1 MSQLGLGPADVWICG
16 TFSHGGL
23 PVGSERPR
31 LDRPTGSPEVA
42 TLDPVTDPF
51 MREHPELVSAAN
63 DVLADLR
70 GFRGRLVRDQVA
82 HFQHDEFGERAH
94 SLERYLSSAVLLC
107 AREEY
112 LPAFAVLRA
121 ALEHHLTDRLLFLGR
136 RYKRVY
142 TGVKK
147 RDYEKLRAQ
156 CDAKEPGTEDIAR
169 LEWRGGVLTV
179 VRTGLHTSDGAKGPR
194 APTISIYYFLL
205 DEFDPFV
212 GHPREQ
218 AHLARGFT
226 SVEQRIELAQEQQ
239 AMYRALRWDE
249 IKSNL
254 RENGLCGVETLR
266 QFEVHY
272 RFLSA
277 FVHPM
282 LAAYN
287 LVYGHNRP
295 SNAPSYDHYSSEL
308 ALLYINK
315 IAAQELKALKRMAS
329 RPPRVTLYAWETVE
343 AHVAASDKA
352 AAHLWFPGDQP
363 DTFDYVEEANS
374 RGLRNGQPVPAHRR
388 PTPDDL
394 SARQVRYYRNP
405 LTRLIRM
412 HQSFQ
417 ELTGFGYVSPWP
429 REDARFR

>member
-1 MSQLGLGPADVWICG
+1 MDGRAAWLPSRVVADAFV
-16 TFSHGGL
+16 
-23 PVGSERPR
+23 
-31 LDRPTGSPEVA
+31 
-42 TLDPVTDPF
+42 
-51 MREHPELVSAAN
+51 REHRALLNAAS
-63 DVLADLR
+63 DVLADLQ
-70 GFRGRLVRDQVA
+70 GFRGRLVRGDVA
-82 HFQHDEFGERAH
+82 HSQHDEFGERAL
-94 SLERYLSSAVLLC
+94 SLALYLSSALRLC
-107 AREEY
+107 YDDQY
-112 LPAFAVLRA
+112 LAAFAVLRA

-136 RYKRVY
+136 RYKRVS

-147 RDYEKLRAQ
+147 RDYEKLRTEWER
-156 CDAKEPGTEDIAR
+156 KEPGTQDIAR
-169 LEWRGGVLTV
+169 LQWNGGTLTV
-179 VRTGLHTSDGAKGPR
+179 VRTGLHLSDGGKGPR
-194 APTISIYYFLL
+194 ARTISVYYFLL

-212 GHPREQ
+212 GRPTEQ
-218 AHLARGFT
+218 AHLSRGFT
-226 SVEQRIELAQEQQ
+226 SIEQRIELAQEQQ
-239 AMYRALRWDE
+239 SIYRALRWDE

-282 LAAYN
+282 PAAFN

-295 SNAPSYDHYSSEL
+295 SSGPSYDHYASEL
-308 ALLYINK
+308 VLLYVNK
-315 IAAQELKALKRMAS
+315 IASEELKALKRMAS
-329 RPPRVTLYAWETVE
+329 RPPRVGLSDWDTVQ
-343 AHVAASDKA
+343 AHVAGADTA

-374 RGLRNGQPVPAHRR
+374 RGLRNGQPVPADQR
-388 PTPDDL
+388 PAPNDL
-394 SARQVRYYRNP
+394 SPRQVRYYRNP

-417 ELTGFGYVSPWP
+417 ELTGFGYISPWP